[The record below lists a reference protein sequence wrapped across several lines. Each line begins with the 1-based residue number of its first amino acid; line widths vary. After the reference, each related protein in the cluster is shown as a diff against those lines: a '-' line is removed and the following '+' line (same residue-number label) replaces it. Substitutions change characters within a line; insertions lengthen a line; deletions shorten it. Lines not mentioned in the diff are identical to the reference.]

1 MHIDDLKR
9 TLGYTDD
16 LPGEQLNAYHT
27 VAGLILYMLGDV
39 PTRGSAVVIGSYRFE
54 VVDLDGRRV
63 DQILIERIEHEQTP
77 LP

>member
-1 MHIDDLKR
+1 
-9 TLGYTDD
+9 
-16 LPGEQLNAYHT
+16 
-27 VAGLILYMLGDV
+27 MLGDV